1 MFDFKPLDRVLVALG
16 LKEDDKLFRFLDAAY
31 SSPDRHY
38 HSGTHISECLKQF
51 AMLKHLAD
59 RPAEV
64 EFAIWFHDAV
74 YDTHQS
80 DNEEQ
85 SAVLASS
92 YLVKND
98 VHVDVVK
105 RVEEMI
111 VATKNHGSTTSDGA
125 LLLDVD
131 LGILGTSSDVFE
143 RYDAQIRK
151 EYEWIP
157 LSDYKR
163 GRAEIL
169 KSFLNRDAIFT
180 TEYFQENYE
189 ARARSNLKR
198 KIEEL
203 EMNRGSQ

>member
-1 MFDFKPLDRVLVALG
+1 
-16 LKEDDKLFRFLDAAY
+16 
-31 SSPDRHY
+31 
-38 HSGTHISECLKQF
+38 
-51 AMLKHLAD
+51 MLKHLAD
-59 RPAEV
+59 QPAEV

-98 VHVDVVK
+98 VHLDVVK

-131 LGILGTSSDVFE
+131 LGILGAPSDIFE

-157 LSDYKR
+157 LPDYKR

-180 TEYFQENYE
+180 TEYFQANYE

-203 EMNRGSQ
+203 KMNGGSQ